1 MHMRKLA
8 IAMLAMCAV
17 FMSATAQQKK
27 VTGKILDGDNHAIP
41 GASVIIK
48 GSSSGTVTDAEGAF
62 SINANTGATLV
73 VSAVGFTT
81 SEIKVGSS
89 SNYSLNLSSESQ
101 TLSDVVITGV
111 AGSTSKKKLTVSV
124 TKVNEAQLKAVPG
137 LSISSAL
144 TGKVAGLRTSSVGGA
159 PGQQVDLLLRGDN
172 VLNVSASPLILLDGI
187 IMTGSLAD
195 INVDDVESMEVVKG
209 AAAAALYGSRA
220 GNGVIAITTKRG
232 KDGASGKP
240 QVIIRNE
247 VGFQNLQ
254 HYYETSKSHFYNLA
268 SDWESA
274 KGLFTKYAG
283 VTYPAGY
290 EGGYV
295 PNSGAGAI
303 QGTPTIKTDGYMD
316 NPYGTYRFDPGDV
329 FKTGLSYTNYVGVS
343 NRSERN
349 NIFLSFENN
358 EQQGVVK
365 YRDGYS
371 RQNFRFNIDQQ
382 VTPWLKVSATNLFI
396 KRSVQAPSGVF
407 YNVARMKP
415 DANLFAKNPDGT
427 DYNFRIDPFNGE
439 ITNPLYS
446 LYNTKAY
453 NQSRRWMGNYTA
465 NLRFTSWANL
475 DVTQTIEIENY
486 RSESIT
492 PKNTYNANYV
502 YTGGG
507 LSQSSSE
514 TSTQNTQL
522 TLNLTKQFGELG
534 VRGKLSYLYEDRH
547 YESTGVSGSQF
558 SYIGIENFD
567 NLLTQNGG
575 NSTKTNERAQ
585 NYFAILGLDYKDR
598 YLFDGMFRYDGSSL
612 FGPESRWNSYYRLSG
627 AYRISKDVQIKGI
640 DELKIRAA
648 YGTAGI
654 RPDFSWQYEIFTW
667 NARGAASPSQTGNAK
682 LKPSNTA
689 ETEVGL
695 NVDFLRKFSFEG
707 TYARSI
713 TTDQFLNVALIPF
726 LSGGFNNQWQNAG
739 KVESKTL
746 EFTLGANWVNKRNF
760 SWNSNIVFSRVR
772 QKITELPIPAYWLS
786 PQSGDVNA
794 FRVEA
799 NEVYGAIY
807 GHRMVRSLD
816 EMGKQLPTGG
826 VITDYVVNRDGY
838 VILKGTEGT
847 VNERPI
853 LYQENGSTW
862 LGKIGDGNAKFN
874 MGVANTLTWKGIS
887 LYFLLD
893 WKNGGDIYNSN
904 GQRMAFNNI
913 SKLQD
918 MAGVPDGQKKA
929 ASYWS
934 VGMYDAN
941 FANAYWVEDGS
952 YLKLREVALGYTISA
967 KSLSG
972 FLNGTL
978 KGITLKAVGRN
989 LHTFTGYSG
998 YDPEVGTVRQP
1009 IDGIGAN
1016 PIYRTISFSLGIN
1029 L

>member
-1 MHMRKLA
+1 MRKLA
-8 IAMLAMCAV
+8 IAMLAMCAFFV
-17 FMSATAQQKK
+17 SATAQQKK
-27 VTGKILDGDNHAIP
+27 ITGKILDSDAHPIP

-48 GSSSGTVTDAEGAF
+48 GSSSGTVTDENGAF
-62 SINANTGATLV
+62 SLNANPGATLV
-73 VSAVGFTT
+73 ISAVGFTT
-81 SEIKVGSS
+81 FETKVGNEST
-89 SNYSLNLSSESQ
+89 YSLTLVSESQ
-101 TLSDVVITGV
+101 TLSDVVVTGV

-137 LSISSAL
+137 LSVSSAL

-187 IMTGSLAD
+187 IMQGSLAD

-232 KDGASGKP
+232 KDGINGKP
-240 QVIIRNE
+240 QIIIRNE

-254 HYYETSKSHFYNLA
+254 HYYKTSRSHFYNLA
-268 SDWESA
+268 SDWQTA
-274 KGLFTKYAG
+274 QGQYTKYAG

-290 EGGYV
+290 NGGYV
-295 PNSGAGAI
+295 PNSGTGSI
-303 QGTPTIKTDGYMD
+303 IGTPTIKDDGYMD
-316 NPYGTYRFDPGDV
+316 NPYGTYRFNPGDV
-329 FKTGLSYTNYVGVS
+329 FKTGLTYTNYVGVS

-382 VTPWLKVSATNLFI
+382 LTSWLKISATNLFI
-396 KRSVQAPSGVF
+396 KRQVQAPSGIF

-415 DANLFAKNPDGT
+415 DANLFAENPDGQP
-427 DYNFRIDPFNGE
+427 YNFRIDPFNGE

-446 LYNTKAY
+446 LYNTKSSS
-453 NQSRRWMGNYTA
+453 QSRRWMGNYTA
-465 NLRFTSWANL
+465 NIKFTNWANL
-475 DVTQTIEIENY
+475 DLTQTIEIENA
-486 RSESIT
+486 RSETIT
-492 PKNTYNANYV
+492 PKQTYNANYL
-502 YTGGG
+502 YTNGS

-514 TSTQNTQL
+514 TSTQNTQI
-522 TLNLTKQFGELG
+522 TLNLNKQFGDLG
-534 VRGKLSYLYEDRH
+534 VRGKLSYLFEDRH

-558 SYIGIENFD
+558 GVVDIENFS
-567 NLLTQNGG
+567 NITNQNGG
-575 NSTKTNERAQ
+575 SSTKTNERAQ

-612 FGPESRWNSYYRLSG
+612 FGPDSRWNSYFRLSG
-627 AYRISKDVQIKGI
+627 AYRISKDISIPGI
-640 DELKIRAA
+640 DELKVRGA

-654 RPDFSWQYEIFTW
+654 RPGFDWQYEVFSWT
-667 NARGAASPSQTGNAK
+667 ALGVAAASQKGNTK

-695 NVDFLRKFSFEG
+695 NVDFLKRFSFEG
-707 TYARSI
+707 TYAHSV
-713 TTDQFLNVALIPF
+713 TTDQFLNVQLIPF
-726 LSGGFNNQWQNAG
+726 LNNGFSQQWQNAG
-739 KVESKTL
+739 KVVSNTL
-746 EFTLGANWVNKRNF
+746 EFTLGANWVNKRDLT
-760 SWNSNIVFSRVR
+760 WNSNIVFSRVR
-772 QKITELPIPAYWLS
+772 QKITELPIAPYWLD
-786 PQSGDVNA
+786 PVSGDVTA
-794 FRVEA
+794 FRIA
-799 NEVYGAIY
+799 PNETYGAIY
-807 GHRMVRSLD
+807 GHRMVRTLD
-816 EMGKQLPTGG
+816 EMSRQLPTGKN
-826 VITDYVVNRDGY
+826 ISDYTVNREGY
-838 VILKGTEGT
+838 VIAAGTEGST
-847 VNERPI
+847 GERPI
-853 LYQENGSTW
+853 LYQEDGKDW

-874 MGVANTLTWKGIS
+874 LGLSNTINFKGIS
-887 LYFLLD
+887 FYFLLD
-893 WKNGGDIYNSN
+893 WKNGGEVYNSN
-904 GQRMAFNNI
+904 AQRMAFNNI

-918 MAGVPDGQKKA
+918 MAGVPADQKKA
-929 ASYWS
+929 AAYWS
-934 VGMYDAN
+934 TGMYDGN
-941 FANAYWVEDGS
+941 FANAYWVEDAS
-952 YLKLREVALGYTISA
+952 YLKLREVAIGYTISA
-967 KSLSG
+967 RSLSG

-998 YDPEVGTVRQP
+998 YDPEVGSVRQP

>member
-1 MHMRKLA
+1 MRKLA
-8 IAMLAMCAV
+8 IAMLAMCAFFV
-17 FMSATAQQKK
+17 SATAQQKK
-27 VTGKILDGDNHAIP
+27 ITGKILDSDAHPIP

-48 GSSSGTVTDAEGAF
+48 GSSSGTVTDENGAF
-62 SINANTGATLV
+62 SLNANPGATLV
-73 VSAVGFTT
+73 ISAVGFTT
-81 SEIKVGSS
+81 FETKVGNEST
-89 SNYSLNLSSESQ
+89 YSLTLVSESQ
-101 TLSDVVITGV
+101 TLSDVVVTGV

-137 LSISSAL
+137 LSVSSAL

-187 IMTGSLAD
+187 IMQGSLAD

-232 KDGASGKP
+232 KDGINGKP

-254 HYYETSKSHFYNLA
+254 HYYKTSRSHFYNLA
-268 SDWESA
+268 SDWQTA
-274 KGLFTKYAG
+274 QGQYTKYAG

-290 EGGYV
+290 NGGYV
-295 PNSGAGAI
+295 PNSGTGSI
-303 QGTPTIKTDGYMD
+303 IGTPTIKDDGYMD
-316 NPYGTYRFDPGDV
+316 NPYGTYRFNPGDV
-329 FKTGLSYTNYVGVS
+329 FKTGLTYTNYVGVS

-382 VTPWLKVSATNLFI
+382 LTSWLKISATNLFI
-396 KRSVQAPSGVF
+396 KRQVQAPSGIF

-415 DANLFAKNPDGT
+415 DANLFAENPDGQP
-427 DYNFRIDPFNGE
+427 YNFRIDPFNGE

-446 LYNTKAY
+446 LYNTKSSS
-453 NQSRRWMGNYTA
+453 QSRRWMGNYTA
-465 NLRFTSWANL
+465 NIKFTNWANL
-475 DVTQTIEIENY
+475 DLTQTIEIENA
-486 RSESIT
+486 RSETIT
-492 PKNTYNANYV
+492 PKQTYNANYL
-502 YTGGG
+502 YTNGS

-514 TSTQNTQL
+514 TSTQNTQI
-522 TLNLTKQFGELG
+522 TLNLNKQFGDLG
-534 VRGKLSYLYEDRH
+534 VRGKLSYLFEDRH

-558 SYIGIENFD
+558 GVVDIENFS
-567 NLLTQNGG
+567 NITNQNGG
-575 NSTKTNERAQ
+575 SSTKTNERAQ

-612 FGPESRWNSYYRLSG
+612 FGPDSRWNSYFRLSG
-627 AYRISKDVQIKGI
+627 AYRISKDISIPGI
-640 DELKIRAA
+640 DELKVRGA

-654 RPDFSWQYEIFTW
+654 RPGFDWQYEVFSWT
-667 NARGAASPSQTGNAK
+667 ALGVAAASQKGNTK

-695 NVDFLRKFSFEG
+695 NVDFLKRFSFEG
-707 TYARSI
+707 TYAHSV
-713 TTDQFLNVALIPF
+713 TTDQFLNVQLIPF
-726 LSGGFNNQWQNAG
+726 LNNGFSQQWQNAG
-739 KVESKTL
+739 KVVSNTL
-746 EFTLGANWVNKRNF
+746 EFTLGANWVNKRDLT
-760 SWNSNIVFSRVR
+760 WNSNIVFSRVR
-772 QKITELPIPAYWLS
+772 QKITELPIAPYWLD
-786 PQSGDVNA
+786 PVSGDVTA
-794 FRVEA
+794 FRIA
-799 NEVYGAIY
+799 PNETYGAIY
-807 GHRMVRSLD
+807 GHRMVRTLD
-816 EMGKQLPTGG
+816 EMSRQLPTGKN
-826 VITDYVVNRDGY
+826 ISDYTVNREGY
-838 VILKGTEGT
+838 VIAAGTEGST
-847 VNERPI
+847 GERPI
-853 LYQENGSTW
+853 LYQEDGKDW

-874 MGVANTLTWKGIS
+874 LGLSNTINFKGIS
-887 LYFLLD
+887 FYFLLD
-893 WKNGGDIYNSN
+893 WKNGGEVYNSN
-904 GQRMAFNNI
+904 AQRMAFNNI

-918 MAGVPDGQKKA
+918 MAGVPADQKKA
-929 ASYWS
+929 AAYWS
-934 VGMYDAN
+934 TGMYDGN
-941 FANAYWVEDGS
+941 FANAYWVEDAS
-952 YLKLREVALGYTISA
+952 YLKLREVAIGYTISA
-967 KSLSG
+967 RSLSG

-989 LHTFTGYSG
+989 LYTFTGYSG
-998 YDPEVGTVRQP
+998 YDPEVGSVRQP

>member
-1 MHMRKLA
+1 MRKLA
-8 IAMLAMCAV
+8 IAMLAMCTFFV
-17 FMSATAQQKK
+17 STAQQKK
-27 VTGKILDGDNHAIP
+27 ITGKILDSDAHPIP

-48 GSSSGTVTDAEGAF
+48 GSSSGTVTDENGAF
-62 SINANTGATLV
+62 SLNANPGATLV
-73 VSAVGFTT
+73 ISAVGFTT
-81 SEIKVGSS
+81 FETKVGNEST
-89 SNYSLNLSSESQ
+89 YSLTLVSESQ
-101 TLSDVVITGV
+101 TLSDVVVTGV

-137 LSISSAL
+137 LSVSSAL
-144 TGKVAGLRTSSVGGA
+144 TGKVAGLRTSAVGGA

-187 IMTGSLAD
+187 IMQGSLAD

-232 KDGASGKP
+232 KDGINGKP
-240 QVIIRNE
+240 QIIIRNE

-254 HYYETSKSHFYNLA
+254 HYYKTSRSHFYNLA
-268 SDWESA
+268 SDWQTA
-274 KGLFTKYAG
+274 QGKYTKYAG

-295 PNSGAGAI
+295 PNSGAGSI
-303 QGTPTIKTDGYMD
+303 IGTPTIKDDGYMD
-316 NPYGTYRFDPGDV
+316 NPYGTYRFNPGDV
-329 FKTGLSYTNYVGVS
+329 FKTGLTYTNYVGVS
-343 NRSERN
+343 NKSERN

-365 YRDGYS
+365 YRDGFS

-382 VTPWLKVSATNLFI
+382 LTSWLKISATNLFI
-396 KRSVQAPSGVF
+396 KRQVQAPSGIF

-415 DANLFAKNPDGT
+415 DANLFAENPDGQP
-427 DYNFRIDPFNGE
+427 YNFRIDPFNGE

-446 LYNTKAY
+446 LYNTKSSS
-453 NQSRRWMGNYTA
+453 QSRRWMGNYTA
-465 NLRFTSWANL
+465 NIRFTSWANL
-475 DVTQTIEIENY
+475 DLTQTIEIENA

-492 PKNTYNANYV
+492 PKQTYNANYL
-502 YTGGG
+502 YTNGS

-514 TSTQNTQL
+514 TSTQNTQI
-522 TLNLTKQFGELG
+522 TLNLNKQFGDLG
-534 VRGKLSYLYEDRH
+534 VRGKLSYLFEDRH
-547 YESTGVSGSQF
+547 FESTGVSGSQF
-558 SYIGIENFD
+558 GVVDIENFS
-567 NLLTQNGG
+567 NITNQNGG
-575 NSTKTNERAQ
+575 SSSKTNERAQ

-612 FGPESRWNSYYRLSG
+612 FGPDSRWNSYFRLSG
-627 AYRISKDVQIKGI
+627 AYRISKDVSIPGI
-640 DELKIRAA
+640 DELKIRGA

-654 RPDFSWQYEIFTW
+654 RPGFDWQYEVFSWT
-667 NARGAASPSQTGNAK
+667 ALGVAAASQKGNTK

-695 NVDFLRKFSFEG
+695 NVDFLKRFSFEG
-707 TYARSI
+707 TYAHSV
-713 TTDQFLNVALIPF
+713 TTDQFLNVQLIPF
-726 LSGGFNNQWQNAG
+726 LNNGFSEQWQNAG
-739 KVESKTL
+739 KVVSNTM
-746 EFTLGANWVNKRNF
+746 EFTLAANWVNKRDLT
-760 SWNSNIVFSRVR
+760 WNSNIVFSRVR
-772 QKITELPIPAYWLS
+772 QKITELPIAPYWLD
-786 PQSGDVNA
+786 PVSGDVTA
-794 FRVEA
+794 FRIA
-799 NEVYGAIY
+799 PNETYGAIY
-807 GHRMVRSLD
+807 GHRMVRTLD
-816 EMGKQLPTGG
+816 EMAKQLPSGKN
-826 VITDYVVNRDGY
+826 ISDYTVNREGY
-838 VILKGTEGT
+838 VIAAGTEGST
-847 VNERPI
+847 SERPI
-853 LYQENGSTW
+853 LYQENGKDW

-874 MGVANTLTWKGIS
+874 LGLSNTINFKGIS

-893 WKNGGDIYNSN
+893 WKNGGEVYNSN
-904 GQRMAFNNI
+904 AQRMAFNNI

-918 MAGVPDGQKKA
+918 MAGVPADQKKA
-929 ASYWS
+929 AAYWS
-934 VGMYDAN
+934 TGMYDAN
-941 FANAYWVEDGS
+941 FANAYWVEDAS
-952 YLKLREVALGYTISA
+952 YLKLREVAIGYTISA
-967 KSLSG
+967 RSLSG

-998 YDPEVGTVRQP
+998 YDPEVGSVRQP

>member
-1 MHMRKLA
+1 MRKLA
-8 IAMLAMCAV
+8 IAMLAMCAFFV
-17 FMSATAQQKK
+17 SATAQQKK
-27 VTGKILDGDNHAIP
+27 ITGKILDSDAHPIP

-48 GSSSGTVTDAEGAF
+48 GSSSGTVTDENGAF
-62 SINANTGATLV
+62 SLNANPGATLV
-73 VSAVGFTT
+73 ISAVGFTT
-81 SEIKVGSS
+81 FETKVGNEST
-89 SNYSLNLSSESQ
+89 YSLTLVSESQ
-101 TLSDVVITGV
+101 TLSDVVVTGV

-137 LSISSAL
+137 LSVSSAL

-187 IMTGSLAD
+187 IMQGSLAD

-232 KDGASGKP
+232 KDGINGKP

-254 HYYETSKSHFYNLA
+254 HYYKTSRSHFYNLA
-268 SDWESA
+268 SDWQTA
-274 KGLFTKYAG
+274 QGQYTKYAG

-290 EGGYV
+290 NGGYV
-295 PNSGAGAI
+295 PNSGTGSI
-303 QGTPTIKTDGYMD
+303 IGTPTIKDDGYMD
-316 NPYGTYRFDPGDV
+316 NPYGTYRFNPGDV
-329 FKTGLSYTNYVGVS
+329 FKTGLTYTNYVGVS

-382 VTPWLKVSATNLFI
+382 LTSWLKISATNLFI
-396 KRSVQAPSGVF
+396 KRQVQAPSGIF

-415 DANLFAKNPDGT
+415 DANLFAENPDGQP
-427 DYNFRIDPFNGE
+427 YNFRIDPFNGE

-446 LYNTKAY
+446 LYNTKSSS
-453 NQSRRWMGNYTA
+453 QSRRWMGNYTA
-465 NLRFTSWANL
+465 NIKFTNWANL
-475 DVTQTIEIENY
+475 DLTQTIEIENA
-486 RSESIT
+486 RSETIT
-492 PKNTYNANYV
+492 PKQTYNANYL
-502 YTGGG
+502 YTNGS

-514 TSTQNTQL
+514 TSTQNTQI
-522 TLNLTKQFGELG
+522 TLNLNKQFGDLG
-534 VRGKLSYLYEDRH
+534 VRGKLSYLFEDRH

-558 SYIGIENFD
+558 GVVDIENFS
-567 NLLTQNGG
+567 NITNQNGG
-575 NSTKTNERAQ
+575 SSTKTNERAQ

-612 FGPESRWNSYYRLSG
+612 FGPDSRWNSYFRLSG
-627 AYRISKDVQIKGI
+627 AYRISKDISIPGI
-640 DELKIRAA
+640 DELKVRGA

-654 RPDFSWQYEIFTW
+654 RPGFDWQYEVFSWT
-667 NARGAASPSQTGNAK
+667 ALGVAAASQKGNTK

-695 NVDFLRKFSFEG
+695 NVDFLKRFSFEG
-707 TYARSI
+707 TYAHSV
-713 TTDQFLNVALIPF
+713 TTDQFLNVQLIPF
-726 LSGGFNNQWQNAG
+726 LNNGFSQQWQNAG
-739 KVESKTL
+739 KVVSNTL
-746 EFTLGANWVNKRNF
+746 EFTLGANWVNKRDLT
-760 SWNSNIVFSRVR
+760 WNSNIVFSRVR
-772 QKITELPIPAYWLS
+772 QKITELPIAPYWLD
-786 PQSGDVNA
+786 PVSGDVTA
-794 FRVEA
+794 FRIA
-799 NEVYGAIY
+799 PNETYGAIY
-807 GHRMVRSLD
+807 GHRMVRTLD
-816 EMGKQLPTGG
+816 EMSRQLPTGKN
-826 VITDYVVNRDGY
+826 ISDYTVNREGY
-838 VILKGTEGT
+838 VIAAGTEGST
-847 VNERPI
+847 GERPI
-853 LYQENGSTW
+853 LYQEDGKDW

-874 MGVANTLTWKGIS
+874 LGLSNTINFKGIS
-887 LYFLLD
+887 FYFLLD
-893 WKNGGDIYNSN
+893 WKNGGEVYNSN
-904 GQRMAFNNI
+904 AQRMAFNNI

-918 MAGVPDGQKKA
+918 MAGVPADQKKA
-929 ASYWS
+929 AAYWS
-934 VGMYDAN
+934 TGMYDGN
-941 FANAYWVEDGS
+941 FANAYWVEDAS
-952 YLKLREVALGYTISA
+952 YLKLREVAIGYTISA
-967 KSLSG
+967 RSLSG

-998 YDPEVGTVRQP
+998 YDPEVGSVRQP